1 MTTSSSTTR
10 QDAASI
16 ERIARDVLTT
26 HPPDSTPL
34 PDLMG
39 AWYDAGLSW
48 VHFPVGLG
56 GLDAP
61 RSLQP
66 IANRIIQSS
75 GGPEPRTVNTIGY
88 GIVAGTIR
96 RYTSPELAAEL
107 LRPLATGE
115 EKWCQLFSE
124 PGAGSDLAGLATR
137 AIHDGDGWRVNG
149 QKVWNSLAHMARW
162 GVLLA
167 RTDPDAPK
175 HKGITY
181 FIVDMTAP
189 GVTVRPL
196 RQITGRAHFNEVFLD
211 DVHIPDTHRL
221 GDVGAGWIVAN
232 STLGDER
239 TSLGDRVPARNG
251 GAIGDAV
258 ELWHSLPDRHTPA
271 LREKLTRLWM
281 RAETHRLTSDRVRV
295 AATTRESPGPESAIT
310 KLVGSELTQHVY
322 EFCME
327 LLGPAGTL
335 IDTYSEDAPDDVSG
349 PTAIQRK
356 YLRSRATTIEGGTS
370 EIQRNVIGE
379 RVLKLPQELR
389 RDKGVPWREIPR

>member
-1 MTTSSSTTR
+1 MTTTQAAQVDAST
-10 QDAASI
+10 I
-16 ERIARDVLTT
+16 EQIARDVVAAN
-26 HPPDSTPL
+26 PPTSVCTEQ
-34 PDLMG
+34 LMG

-66 IANRIIQSS
+66 VANAILKEA

-96 RYTSPELAAEL
+96 RYADPELAARL

-137 AIHDGDGWRVNG
+137 AVRDGDGWRITG
-149 QKVWNSLAHMARW
+149 QKVWNSLAHIARW

-167 RTDPDAPK
+167 RTDPDVPK

-189 GVTVRPL
+189 GVEVRPL
-196 RQITGRAHFNEVFLD
+196 RQITGRAPFNEVFLE

-239 TSLGDRVPARNG
+239 TSLGDRVPARG
-251 GAIGDAV
+251 AGAIGDALEV
-258 ELWHSLPDRHTPA
+258 WHSHPDQQSA
-271 LREKLTRLWM
+271 VLRDELTRLWV
-281 RAETHRLTSDRVRV
+281 RAETHRLTAARVRV
-295 AATTRESPGPESAIT
+295 AAATRAAAGPESAII
-310 KLVGSELTQHVY
+310 KLVGSELTQNVY
-322 EFCME
+322 EFCIKM
-327 LLGPAGTL
+327 LGLEGTL
-335 IDTYSEDAPDDVSG
+335 IDTYSPDAVDDESG

-370 EIQRNVIGE
+370 EIQRTVIGE
-379 RVLKLPQELR
+379 RVLKLPQEHR
-389 RDKGVPWREIPR
+389 RDKTLPWREVPR